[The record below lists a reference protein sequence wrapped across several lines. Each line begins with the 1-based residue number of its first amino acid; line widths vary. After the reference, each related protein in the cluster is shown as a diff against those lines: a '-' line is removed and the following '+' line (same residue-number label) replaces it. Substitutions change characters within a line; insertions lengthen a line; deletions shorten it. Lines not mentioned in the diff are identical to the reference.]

1 MAPTQNCGQRPKN
14 PPAWRARAARQS
26 GRGEPRSP
34 DGPKRTNVPRPLTA
48 REALA
53 VARVEA
59 RIADAVEHAPPLP
72 ADLSI
77 RLIELDP
84 RLLGRCV
91 T

>member
-1 MAPTQNCGQRPKN
+1 MAPTQNRGQQPKK
-14 PPAWRARAARQS
+14 PPLTPEQRAERARRAALARWS
-26 GRGEPRSP
+26 KKDEHTG
-34 DGPKRTNVPRPLTA
+34 LTA

-77 RLIELDP
+77 RLIELI
-84 RLLGRCV
+84 RTAGRCV